1 MFSYYIEKLVSAYFD
16 AFSAALQ
23 EIHKKQMEECEQ
35 GMKELKRLL
44 LEEAAIS
51 LCGIALFN
59 SIIVLLMF
67 SGDTSFIWRW
77 KNVVNKSTVSSTFS
91 FWLRLIYPCNIC
103 ICKDNALF
111 HSLSSI

>member
-44 LEEAAIS
+44 EEVA
-51 LCGIALFN
+51 N
-59 SIIVLLMF
+59 E
-67 SGDTSFIWRW
+67 DKKR
-77 KNVVNKSTVSSTFS
+77 NHNQ
-91 FWLRLIYPCNIC
+91 RR
-103 ICKDNALF
+103 
-111 HSLSSI
+111 